1 MERSRLLLAAQLQL
15 LAILYAVWFYGDR
28 QYTLALLV
36 FALPPILLMIGVMAR
51 RRTAAFWAGVFALFW
66 FSHAVM
72 VAWADPVKAKFAWV
86 GIVLSI
92 GIVLATSWPA
102 FAKRFGSKG

>member
-1 MERSRLLLAAQLQL
+1 MNGNKPSARVSIRANSN
-15 LAILYAVWFYGDR
+15 
-28 QYTLALLV
+28 
-36 FALPPILLMIGVMAR
+36 PPCKNAGSNRTAR
-51 RRTAAFWAGVFALFW
+51 RHLHLRLKSAVW

-102 FAKRFGSKG
+102 FAKRFGRKG